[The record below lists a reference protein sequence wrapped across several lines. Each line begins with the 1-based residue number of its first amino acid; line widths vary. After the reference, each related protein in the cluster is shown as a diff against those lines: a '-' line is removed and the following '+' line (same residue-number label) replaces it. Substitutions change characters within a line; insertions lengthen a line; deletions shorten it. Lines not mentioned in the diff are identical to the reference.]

1 MFIISDLISL
11 LIVGVDFGW
20 SEVNLSEKI
29 DVPKIRASVLKG
41 IEDLKNTSGI
51 ECDVYFV
58 VPDKETLFD
67 EFSTKLR
74 AGHDG
79 KPWTAVIV
87 G

>member
-1 MFIISDLISL
+1 MSGLISL

-41 IEDLKNTSGI
+41 IKDLKNTSSI
-51 ECDVYFV
+51 KCDVYFV

-67 EFSTKLR
+67 ELSTKLR

>member
-1 MFIISDLISL
+1 MSDLISL

-67 EFSTKLR
+67 EFSIKLR